1 MNTGKQVVLKIGTSS
16 LITDGR
22 VDPER
27 VDRLCQAIHR
37 GIEAGLAPVLVASG
51 AIAVGRTAYPEVA
64 RSGDGAAQQVAAAL
78 GQGVLY
84 PALREHFAASG
95 LVTGQVL
102 LTPHDLIEPSAGA
115 RVRAL
120 FDEMHRHGFLPIV
133 NENDALGV
141 RNNDVLA
148 ALLAGFLQAEL
159 LLLLTNVPGLYDGNP
174 LLGSSARRI
183 GHVPALNAEFEAMAG
198 DSLGDG
204 GTGGMRMKLAACWIA
219 TYSGVRVVIAD
230 TADPAVLIDAYRGV
244 DVGTD
249 FAPRPIRGKPPSAGR
264 LWRAFRT
271 PPRGAITCGPAG
283 QLAIEHRQPLR
294 RVQITTAR
302 GRFRAGDVVDL
313 TGPDQRLL
321 ARGGIRFAAETVEFG
336 CAPDTAL
343 LVGSD
348 YVRIGED

>member
-1 MNTGKQVVLKIGTSS
+1 MNTGNRVVLKIGTSS

-22 VDPER
+22 VDPQR
-27 VDRLCQAIHR
+27 VDRLCTAIQR
-37 GIEAGLAPVLVASG
+37 GIAAGLAPVLVASG
-51 AIAVGRTAYPEVA
+51 AIAVGRTAYPEASSVE
-64 RSGDGAAQQVAAAL
+64 DVAQQVAAAL

-84 PALREHFAASG
+84 PALRERFAASG
-95 LVTGQVL
+95 LTTGQVL
-102 LTPHDLIEPSAGA
+102 LTPHDLIEPGRGA

-120 FDEMHRHGFLPIV
+120 LDEMHGHGFLPVV

-148 ALLAGFLQAEL
+148 ALLAGFLRAEL

-174 LLGSSARRI
+174 MLGATARRI
-183 GHVPALNAEFEAMAG
+183 GHVPSLTPELEALAG

-219 TYSGVRVVIAD
+219 TYAGVRTVIAD
-230 TADPAVLIDAYRGV
+230 TADPAVLIDAHRGV
-244 DVGTD
+244 AVGTD
-249 FAPRPIRGKPPSAGR
+249 FAPRPIRGTPPSAGR

-313 TGPDQRLL
+313 RGPDQRLL
-321 ARGGIRFAAETVEFG
+321 ARGGIRFAADTVEFG
-336 CAPDTAL
+336 CAPGTAL
-343 LVGSD
+343 LAGSD

>member
-1 MNTGKQVVLKIGTSS
+1 MNTGKRVVLKIGTSS
-16 LITDGR
+16 LISDGR
-22 VDPER
+22 VDPDR
-27 VDRLCQAIHR
+27 LDRLCEAIHR
-37 GIEAGLAPVLVASG
+37 GIASGLAPVLVASG
-51 AIAVGRTAYPEVA
+51 AIAAGRTAYPEIA
-64 RSGDGAAQQVAAAL
+64 RSGGDAAQQVAAAL
-78 GQGVLY
+78 GQGLLY
-84 PALREHFAASG
+84 PALRERFAGYG

-102 LTPHDLIEPSAGA
+102 LTPHDLIEPASGV

-120 FDEMHRHGFLPIV
+120 FDEMHKHGYLPIV

-148 ALLAGFLQAEL
+148 ALLSGFLEAEL

-174 LLGSSARRI
+174 MLGGSARRI
-183 GHVPALNAEFEAMAG
+183 GHVPSLNAEFEAMAG
-198 DSLGDG
+198 DSTGDG

-219 TYSGVRVVIAD
+219 TYSGVRTVIAD

-249 FAPRPIRGKPPSAGR
+249 FAPRPVTGKPPSAGR

-271 PPRGAITCGPAG
+271 PPRGAITLAPAG
-283 QLAIEHRQPLR
+283 RLAIEHRQPLR

-313 TGPDQRLL
+313 TGPEGRLL
-321 ARGGIRFAAETVEFG
+321 ARGGIRFGARSVEFG

-343 LVGSD
+343 LAGSD